1 MRQKAPSLP
10 SLASIGSTSSRK
22 KKIKDDLTMK
32 RRISISRRKYIKE
45 KSLIVT
51 LVFITVMFT
60 ISTIPSGIVII
71 VRQFDLDN
79 HLMSN
84 GIFLVKLSIFR
95 LKITLFLGFRVSES
109 SPTCWNYATPQLTFT
124 CTVYAIVT
132 FVTTYAKCSLVP
144 LAKRE
149 EKVKAVLAFE
159 VIHQFIDAVLAT
171 ILTPRGEWLFLSNPP
186 WHSCM

>member
-22 KKIKDDLTMK
+22 KKDLK
-32 RRISISRRKYIKE
+32 RRISLSRRKYIKE
-45 KSLIVT
+45 KSLIIT

-84 GIFLVKLSIFR
+84 GIFLVKAFNFSIKNNF
-95 LKITLFLGFRVSES
+95 IFGGFRVSES

-144 LAKRE
+144 LAKME
-149 EKVKAVLAFE
+149 VKAVLAFE

-171 ILTPRGEWLFLSNPP
+171 ILTPHVEWLFLSNPP
-186 WHSCM
+186 WHSC